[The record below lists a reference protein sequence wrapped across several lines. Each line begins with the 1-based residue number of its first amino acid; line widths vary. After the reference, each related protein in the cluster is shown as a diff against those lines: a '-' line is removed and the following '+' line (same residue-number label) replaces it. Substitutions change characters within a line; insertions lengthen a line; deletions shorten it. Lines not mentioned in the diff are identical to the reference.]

1 MRLPRAAVPRT
12 GLDLLPLL
20 NVVLLLLGFF
30 LLLARIDRGAP
41 EVGLPIAGAAQAIQ
55 SPASLSLR
63 LDASGDLFMGDRPL
77 GERLDAAA
85 LSALQAAAATAGPVE
100 LHADAA
106 VPAARVLMLLQTLQ
120 RIGVRDLRI
129 LTRPRE

>member
-1 MRLPRAAVPRT
+1 MKLPAAAAPRS

-41 EVGLPIAGAAQAIQ
+41 EVGLPTAESAQAVRT
-55 SPASLSLR
+55 PASLSLR
-63 LDASGDLFMGDRPL
+63 IDAAGGLFV
-77 GERLDAAA
+77 GERSLGDGFDDAAF
-85 LSALQAAAATAGPVE
+85 SAFQAAAATAGPVE

-106 VPAARVLMLLQTLQ
+106 APATRVLMLLQTLQ
-120 RIGVRDLRI
+120 RVGVRDLRI
-129 LTRPRE
+129 LTQPSE